1 MEKQEIHCH
10 ANTVRK
16 NEKITVAKKKKKKKK
31 KFRQV
36 NSLGFSLVK
45 TLLSRNFCQRSVTVN
60 SHNFHTSQWPSNFF
74 SSNQLADGVFGS

>member
-16 NEKITVAKKKKKKKK
+16 NEKITVAKKKK

-60 SHNFHTSQWPSNFF
+60 SRNFQYVTVVAKQFF
-74 SSNQLADGVFGS
+74 PVKSM

>member
-31 KFRQV
+31 ISSSQLFRI
-36 NSLGFSLVK
+36 
-45 TLLSRNFCQRSVTVN
+45 
-60 SHNFHTSQWPSNFF
+60 FF
-74 SSNQLADGVFGS
+74 SKNVAFTKFLSKKCDSKFP